1 GASGTEGA
9 VPPRSRRGGRR
20 ARDRW
25 KPRLQG
31 PPPPAR
37 AAPARDPPGQPARG
51 APVPPASM
59 RQGRAALARSRPPAL
74 SHAHPRPKTLSPS
87 PPLAEKM
94 GEEAQGPCQES
105 RAPQDPESPGPLRRP
120 SPWPSTLKRTAPPWW
135 SPKAA
140 APSPGESWKRPKLT
154 GSPSSRIPSPSKRCA
169 SWTSGRRSLLKF
181 TTWWRR
187 SWRSSTASP
196 AEAQRTSRWPV
207 PEQKRERPERALRPN
222 GKTAQAAAPQARILP
237 DKTHQHVHQLVDGRV
252 AFGVLDRPRDA
263 APGVVFEKHQ
273 SHLVEGRLHRGD
285 LDQ

>member
-1 GASGTEGA
+1 
-9 VPPRSRRGGRR
+9 
-20 ARDRW
+20 
-25 KPRLQG
+25 
-31 PPPPAR
+31 
-37 AAPARDPPGQPARG
+37 
-51 APVPPASM
+51 
-59 RQGRAALARSRPPAL
+59 
-74 SHAHPRPKTLSPS
+74 
-87 PPLAEKM
+87 
-94 GEEAQGPCQES
+94 
-105 RAPQDPESPGPLRRP
+105 
-120 SPWPSTLKRTAPPWW
+120 
-135 SPKAA
+135 A

-285 LDQ
+285 LDQDVDAVLVLLDHPADAAHLAFDPLQPPQQLGLVPLTIFVHRFASPPARVGGGRPRHFSFAAMASAISRVPTAVGSFRSSLRS